1 MLLTLDLGGSL
12 GYGILF
18 PNDDIKLG
26 CCKLVRGNI
35 GGNRSPLP
43 MVRLWHRLHR
53 LFDYLPITRIVF
65 EETFARGH
73 AKHRLDQLQAVVML
87 FCVLNGIKFV
97 RVSPTG
103 WKKATLGRNCS
114 KAEYYEA
121 ALLKFPH
128 DCILND
134 DMAAARWLIEYAR
147 PFIQA
152 ADRKLSKARKT
163 RRKTRI
169 D

>member
-1 MLLTLDLGGSL
+1 MLLTLDLGGST
-12 GYGILF
+12 GYGILY
-18 PNDDIKLG
+18 PRGDIKLG
-26 CCKLVRGNI
+26 SLRLTRGNI

-43 MVRLWHRLHR
+43 MVRLWRRLHR
-53 LFDYLPITRIVF
+53 IFDYLPITRIVF

-103 WKKATLGRNCS
+103 WKKAVLGRNCS
-114 KAEYYEA
+114 KAEYHAA
-121 ALLKFPH
+121 ALQQFPELR
-128 DCILND
+128 ILND
-134 DMAAARWLIEYAR
+134 DMAAALWLIEYAK

-152 ADRKLSKARKT
+152 ANRRLSKTRKI
-163 RRKTRI
+163 RRKT
-169 D
+169 